1 MARQPPKSRYLPES
15 SLSSDIS
22 MNKGQLSEICLIK
35 ETTLINLRRISLT
48 VISLILL
55 NFHFK
60 CNKETLSI
68 ISRCWIFLMLHATSH
83 MTYLCW
89 LKVMATYLYL
99 TYPTLQLHVQYQ
111 PTTDIFTCSSTC
123 PPPTIALPHCHFT

>member
-1 MARQPPKSRYLPES
+1 MARQPPKSRYLHES

-22 MNKGQLSEICLIK
+22 MNKGLLSEICLIQ

-68 ISRCWIFLMLHATSH
+68 ISRCWIFLMWAQSAT
-83 MTYLCW
+83 
-89 LKVMATYLYL
+89 
-99 TYPTLQLHVQYQ
+99 
-111 PTTDIFTCSSTC
+111 DG
-123 PPPTIALPHCHFT
+123 

>member
-1 MARQPPKSRYLPES
+1 MARQPPKSRYLHES

-22 MNKGQLSEICLIK
+22 MNKGLLSEICLIQ

-68 ISRCWIFLMLHATSH
+68 ISRCWIFLML
-83 MTYLCW
+83 
-89 LKVMATYLYL
+89 
-99 TYPTLQLHVQYQ
+99 
-111 PTTDIFTCSSTC
+111 DIRGKAESVTPFVFQGQGC
-123 PPPTIALPHCHFT
+123 P